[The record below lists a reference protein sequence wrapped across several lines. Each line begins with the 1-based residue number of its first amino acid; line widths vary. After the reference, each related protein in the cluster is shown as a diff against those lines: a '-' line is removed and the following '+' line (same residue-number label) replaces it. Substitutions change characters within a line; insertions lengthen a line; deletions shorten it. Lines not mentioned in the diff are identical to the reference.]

1 MVKYFKRR
9 GGLSLNKFLIPLFFL
24 GVIVVG
30 IGLLIVTFL
39 LGMKPDKDKEEQ
51 IRIQA
56 EQYLEDNFNENFE
69 IYNTLYDNM
78 GNFEFEYAA
87 KAFDQKN
94 HTQFLVY
101 YDDESKQMVDTYI
114 ADKWADDLKTEI
126 SPFIKL
132 NFGETTDFHVFFNNE
147 TIGNELGIDPL
158 NPKSY
163 TEFDVAPTIR
173 ITVPRKKS
181 NVDEKFVNE
190 FISFL
195 QSEGKL
201 QSGSVIIEYIAENGE
216 ILDDE
221 WSKEF

>member
-1 MVKYFKRR
+1 MKKY
-9 GGLSLNKFLIPLFFL
+9 LIPLFFL
-24 GVIVVG
+24 GAIVAG
-30 IGLLIVTFL
+30 IGLLIVSFL
-39 LGMKPDKDKEEQ
+39 LGMTPDKDKEEQ
-51 IRIQA
+51 VRIQA

-69 IYNTLYDNM
+69 VYNTLFDNM
-78 GNFEFEYAA
+78 GKFEFEYAA
-87 KAFDQKN
+87 KVREKKTN
-94 HTQFLVY
+94 THFLVY
-101 YDDESKQMVDTYI
+101 YDDETNQMVDTYI
-114 ADKWADDLKTEI
+114 ADKWTNDIKTEI
-126 SPFIKL
+126 GPFIKENL
-132 NFGETTDFHVFFNNE
+132 KETTDFHVFFNNE

-181 NVDEKFVNE
+181 DEDEKFVNE

-201 QSGSVIIEYIAENGE
+201 QSGSVIIEYIAEDGP

>member
-1 MVKYFKRR
+1 MKKY
-9 GGLSLNKFLIPLFFL
+9 LIPLFFL
-24 GVIVVG
+24 GAIVAG
-30 IGLLIVTFL
+30 IGLLIVSFL
-39 LGMKPDKDKEEQ
+39 LGMTPDKDKEEQ
-51 IRIQA
+51 VRIQA
-56 EQYLEDNFNENFE
+56 EQYLEEYFNDNFEV
-69 IYNTLYDNM
+69 YDTLFDNM

-87 KAFDQKN
+87 KVREKITN
-94 HTQFLVY
+94 TQFLVY
-101 YDDESKQMVDTYI
+101 YDDEKKQMVDTYI
-114 ADKWADDLKTEI
+114 ADKWTNDIKTEI
-126 SPFIKL
+126 GPFIKENL
-132 NFGETTDFHVFFNNE
+132 KETTDFHVFFNNE

-163 TEFDVAPTIR
+163 AEFDVAPTIR

-181 NVDEKFVNE
+181 DEDEKFVDE

-201 QSGSVIIEYIAENGE
+201 QSGSVIIEYIAEDGP

>member
-1 MVKYFKRR
+1 MNKYLKI
-9 GGLSLNKFLIPLFFL
+9 LLLFF
-24 GVIVVG
+24 GAIVIG
-30 IGLLIVTFL
+30 IALLIVTFVL
-39 LGMKPDKDKEEQ
+39 EMKPDKDKEEQ
-51 IRIQA
+51 VRIQA

-69 IYNTLYDNM
+69 VYDTLFDNM

-87 KAFDQKN
+87 KALDKSN

-101 YDDESKQMVDTYI
+101 YDDEIKQMVDTYI

-126 SPFIKL
+126 RPFIKE
-132 NFGETTDFHVFFNNE
+132 NFGETTDFHVFFTNE
-147 TIGNELGIDPL
+147 TIGNELGIDPI

-181 NVDEKFVNE
+181 DEDDKIVND

-195 QSEGKL
+195 QSEGIL
-201 QSGSVIIEYIAENGE
+201 QSGSVSIEYIAKNGE

>member
-1 MVKYFKRR
+1 MNKY
-9 GGLSLNKFLIPLFFL
+9 LIPLFIL
-24 GVIVVG
+24 GAIVAG
-30 IGLLIVTFL
+30 IGLLIVSFL

-51 IRIQA
+51 VRIQA

-69 IYNTLYDNM
+69 VYDTLFDNM

-101 YDDESKQMVDTYI
+101 YDDERKQMVDTYI

-181 NVDEKFVNE
+181 DEDEKFVDE

-201 QSGSVIIEYIAENGE
+201 QSGSVIIEYIAEDGP